1 MKDPYIELKNVSVT
15 FPIYNTSG
23 RSLKKRIISSA
34 TGGRIA
40 ADSGKVV
47 VIEPLKNIS
56 LSIKKGDK
64 VGLVGHN
71 GAGKSTLLRV
81 LSGVYTPSS
90 GTIERYGKIVSL
102 LDISV
107 GMDGESTGYENI
119 MLRGLLLG
127 YSPKEIRAKIP
138 EIAYFSELGS
148 YLDMPIRTYSSGM
161 HLRLAFSIITAFPA
175 DIILMD
181 EWLSV
186 GDASFTQKASQK
198 LEDLV
203 SQASILVIASHDP
216 STIDRLCNKTIKLEH
231 GEIVDINIK
240 ETND

>member
-1 MKDPYIELKNVSVT
+1 MRDSYIELKNVSVT
-15 FPIYNTSG
+15 FPIYNTSS

-34 TGGRIA
+34 TGGHIA

-47 VIEPLKNIS
+47 VIEPLKDIS
-56 LSIKKGDK
+56 LSIKKGDR

-90 GTIERYGKIVSL
+90 GTIERCGKIVSL

-127 YSPKEIRAKIP
+127 YNPKEIRAKIP
-138 EIAYFSELGS
+138 EIADFSELGS

-198 LEDLV
+198 LEELV

-231 GEIVDINIK
+231 GSIAEV
-240 ETND
+240 